1 MAFLMTGGMV
11 RLATSYRA
19 HRHSFWEIVLYT
31 RGEGIVTVDGRRIA
45 FRPGTIVCTPPQAVH
60 EEESRDGFQNNW
72 VAIDE
77 LQAAG
82 DEVPVI
88 NLYREHPIFAIVE
101 IMHAESHLRKPTSE
115 ILMANL
121 FGTFMTYLNEHLAH
135 EPHERI
141 ILHLMRVIGANVP
154 NPGFRISDAMASIP
168 LSTDHL
174 RRLFKERV
182 GQSPIEYL
190 IELRLTRAKELLQMG
205 FSVKETADKVG
216 ITDQYYFSRLF
227 KRREGC
233 SPSEYGRGVRIE
245 D

>member
-1 MAFLMTGGMV
+1 MFLMTGGMA
-11 RLATSYRA
+11 RLATSFRP
-19 HRHSFWEIVLYT
+19 HKHSFWEVVLYT
-31 RGEGIVTVDGRRIA
+31 RGEGVATVGGKRIG
-45 FRPGTIVCTPPQAVH
+45 FRPGTIICNPPQAVH
-60 EEESRDGFQNNW
+60 EEQSREGFQNMW

-77 LQAAG
+77 LQAEDG
-82 DEVPVI
+82 DVPVV

-115 ILMANL
+115 ILMTNL
-121 FGTFMTYLNEHLAH
+121 FGTFMTYLNEHLSH
-135 EPHERI
+135 EPHERV

-154 NPGFRISDAMASIP
+154 NPGFHIADAMASIP

-190 IELRLTRAKELLQMG
+190 IELRMTRAKELLQMG

-216 ITDQYYFSRLF
+216 IADQYYFSRLF
-227 KRREGC
+227 RKREGC
-233 SPSEYGRGVRIE
+233 SPSAYRGGLRIG